1 MPAKTFSPPEGERTM
16 RGIVRKKGLMPANG
30 PVGTGKGILFAKR
43 VQGIYRR

>member
-1 MPAKTFSPPEGERTM
+1 M